1 MCVWNTA
8 QAQQGTSCQN
18 PITLTNDYNAPINGA
33 GTVWYVAN
41 TFDLPLTVR
50 FFPTNNSDPKPDI
63 EMDFSCTP
71 GVYNDTILCSFFC
84 SSNSVYISMPYNP
97 ENDIRQKTDEQGHV
111 YYEVAMGEYYRNLLL
126 SAGISYNVQ
135 VFVKVTYHSSGQ
147 ITLSPDAEFAGC
159 MDTDDWLLF
168 GNWLN
173 VAANDQETYFVAPY
187 ASWKKDSV
195 RFIWDGPADA
205 TVAMGSSCSFEALN
219 PLDDRRIDVWTMN
232 GGGDTTNHRNSDIL
246 HYLEYNA
253 SGDMYFIKV
262 VSAQPGRLKVERMPL
277 AKPDGNATL
286 LEYDQP
292 VTVNAND
299 VDALYAIPMTWTNA
313 TMFTTPTPNV
323 FKMYVGTTA
332 TFTPQTAIATYQFD
346 KTETGHQL
354 GLFADDMAA
363 LWTRT
368 KKKYLY
374 IRFETAAG
382 TTITPSLWTPS
393 DCMNKIIR
401 LKAGQSYSVKARSAS
416 YYGLYYSE
424 WVGGDLTLSWEGT
437 SKCPVYFGDTCANMN
452 NATNVHVI
460 QDESIPRGGSYTIPA
475 SEIAEW
481 AEYVDADGF
490 IYVRFNP
497 QYGGTVTLTT
507 TAPEEVDGCIS
518 EIEQTTVTAWD
529 SYEWRGTIYQQT
541 GVYDIPNNNEE
552 CPDTIYRLNLT
563 IHTTSQDSY
572 SEIGCDSIWYNG
584 KKYTESGVY
593 IDTVYDVAGNRTVM
607 ILNFTVN
614 YATTGE
620 ETQEACGSYEWHGQS
635 YFQSGDYPFH
645 LTNAV
650 GCDSTAILHL
660 TVYTPHVNTDTT
672 ATVWDSIA
680 WYGQKYTASGEYPIT
695 KTDEHG
701 CDYTHTLLLTVHT
714 TTLDSYEET
723 GCDSIWYNAKKYTE
737 SGVYQDTTYDTN
749 GNRTITTLNFTV
761 RYSTSGEE
769 TQEAC
774 DSYEWNGKTYTTSGD
789 YTFKTTNG
797 AGCDST
803 ATLHLTVKKSTSSED
818 TKTVCDS
825 YEWNGKTY
833 TESGDYMFNTTN
845 VAGCDSTATLHL
857 TVNKST
863 SSEETQEAC
872 VSYEWNGKTYTE
884 SGDYVIKMMNVAG
897 CDSTATLHLTIKQ
910 PTTGEETK
918 EVCNEYEWH
927 EQIYTKS
934 GDYTFKTT
942 NAAGCDSTA
951 TLHLT
956 IKECLMTYDTV
967 YFCAGQNTEH
977 EELLEEAHV
986 RRYIAYAYESPA
998 EWDYMEGAILVREKE
1013 RMQVDLR
1020 RAEQNLY
1027 THYVNE
1033 LTPVNSIRWS
1043 YRADGES
1050 DYRTLEVNDEPQWVE
1065 TGTIAVTVRFVCGQF
1080 YTSDFEADVVTV
1092 NGERLEVSGK
1102 KVLENGQIVIIRGGV
1117 KYNIFGLKL

>member
-1 MCVWNTA
+1 MALMCVWNAA

-18 PITLTNDYNAPINGA
+18 PITLTNDYSAPINGA

-50 FFPTNNSDPKPDI
+50 FFPTNNSDQKPDI

-219 PLDDRRIDVWTMN
+219 PLDDRRIDVWTMS

-246 HYLEYNA
+246 HYLDYNA

-292 VTVNAND
+292 ATVNAND

-354 GLFADDMAA
+354 GLFADEMEA

-424 WVGGDLTLSWEGT
+424 WAGGDLTLSWEGS
-437 SKCPVYFGDTCANMN
+437 SKCPVYIGDTCANMN

-593 IDTVYDVAGNRTVM
+593 IDTVYPAGGNRTVM

-614 YATTGE
+614 YANSGE
-620 ETQEACGSYEWHGQS
+620 ETQEACVSYEWHGQV
-635 YFQSGDYPFH
+635 YTQSGDYPFH
-645 LTNAV
+645 LTNVA
-650 GCDSTAILHL
+650 GCDSLATLHL
-660 TVYTPHVNTDTT
+660 TIKQP
-672 ATVWDSIA
+672 
-680 WYGQKYTASGEYPIT
+680 
-695 KTDEHG
+695 
-701 CDYTHTLLLTVHT
+701 
-714 TTLDSYEET
+714 
-723 GCDSIWYNAKKYTE
+723 
-737 SGVYQDTTYDTN
+737 
-749 GNRTITTLNFTV
+749 
-761 RYSTSGEE
+761 TSGEE

-774 DSYEWNGKTYTTSGD
+774 VSYEW
-789 YTFKTTNG
+789 
-797 AGCDST
+797 
-803 ATLHLTVKKSTSSED
+803 HEQ
-818 TKTVCDS
+818 
-825 YEWNGKTY
+825 TY
-833 TESGDYMFNTTN
+833 TESGDYTFKTTN

-857 TVNKST
+857 TIKQPT
-863 SSEETQEAC
+863 TGEEAQEAC
-872 VSYEWNGKTYTE
+872 VSYEWHEQIYTE
-884 SGDYVIKMMNVAG
+884 SGDYTYQTTNVAGCDSTATLHLTIKQPTTGEETQEVCNEYEWHEQIYTESGDYTYQTTNVAG

-927 EQIYTKS
+927 EQIYTES

-942 NAAGCDSTA
+942 NAAGCDSTV

-998 EWDYMEGAILVREKE
+998 EWNYMEGAILVREKE

-1027 THYVNE
+1027 AHYVNE
-1033 LTPVNSIRWS
+1033 LTPVSNIRWS

-1050 DYRTLEVNDEPQWVE
+1050 DYRTLEVANEPQWVE

-1080 YTSDFEADVVTV
+1080 YTSDFEADVIMVS
-1092 NGERLEVSGK
+1092 GDRLEVSGK
-1102 KVLENGQIVIIRGGV
+1102 KVLENGQIVIIRGGK
-1117 KYNIFGLKL
+1117 KYNIFGLKIVD